1 MSNMEQIKLNHPE
14 WYDFSKGADISEERK
29 QQWLDDMIYQAQ
41 LFYRKKP
48 RKKHFTWRTASG
60 NSMIILN
67 MMRTKQKFDLTVFD
81 ISSKG
86 YRELNIDNFKLYQ

>member
-1 MSNMEQIKLNHPE
+1 MKQVKLNHPE

-29 QQWLDDMIYQAQ
+29 QEWIDEMIHRAQ
-41 LFYRKKP
+41 LFYQKKP
-48 RKKHFTWRTASG
+48 RKKHFMWRIGSG

-67 MMRTKQKFDLTVFD
+67 IYRTKQNFDLTLFD

-86 YRELNIDNFKLYQ
+86 YRELIIDNFKLYQ